1 MQSVQPS
8 EIGDRWGRRPRSL
21 AVASR
26 AGGLALSLGLLLLLA
41 ASPAISDGA
50 RTIHGLATA
59 NLHLSRAEGSTLI
72 ETGPVSGVIV
82 GRAQARLK
90 TGSSYTGKFTMS
102 TAAGTI
108 TGLGKATPSKA
119 GRFQSFRGSFRAV
132 SGTRLYAH
140 VRGEA
145 ALYGVFD
152 RRTDS
157 VVVQTV
163 GTLTY

>member
-1 MQSVQPS
+1 
-8 EIGDRWGRRPRSL
+8 
-21 AVASR
+21 
-26 AGGLALSLGLLLLLA
+26 LALSLGIVLLLA
-41 ASPAISDGA
+41 SGPAISDSA

-72 ETGPVSGVIV
+72 ETGPVSGVLV
-82 GRAQARLK
+82 GRAQAWLK
-90 TGSSYTGKFTMS
+90 TGSSYTGKFTTS
-102 TAAGTI
+102 TKAGTI
-108 TGLGKATPSKA
+108 TGLGRATPSKA

-132 SGTRLYAH
+132 SGTGLYAH
-140 VRGEA
+140 VHGEA